1 MVHPLELEIVLAV
14 QALFS
19 PVLGSLGTLS
29 SLGGTLSLLL
39 AVPLLYWCVDPS
51 IGLRS
56 GILVG
61 IAGGLNG
68 ALKLILHTPRPY
80 WLSGR
85 VLAFDTTTTFS
96 MPSGHAQV
104 SIALLG
110 YLAVRIRRR
119 CIWAL
124 ATLLA
129 LAVGASRIILGAH
142 FPVDV
147 LAGWG
152 AGAVILLLFSAAEA
166 RYGSLLERLS
176 RTQALGLSGAGSLL
190 LLLPFLIAALVAE
203 EFTVPALW
211 IANSIASVGTFD
223 PVDPALVLFSGG
235 SIFGLT
241 AGAALAGPGFSAV
254 SPLRAG
260 LRIPVGLLGVVA
272 IWYGLGAAFP
282 LAPGPAGYLL
292 EYLRAALWGF
302 WVTLGAPF
310 LFSHLE
316 AS

>member
-1 MVHPLELEIVLAV
+1 MLHPLELEIVLAV

-80 WLSGR
+80 WLSDR
-85 VLAFDTTTTFS
+85 VLALDTTPTFS

-104 SIALLG
+104 SIAILG

-119 CIWAL
+119 SVWVL
-124 ATLLA
+124 ATLLV
-129 LAVGASRIILGAH
+129 LAVGGSRIILGAH
-142 FPVDV
+142 FPLDV
-147 LAGWG
+147 LAGWI
-152 AGAVILLLFSAAEA
+152 AGAVILLLFCAADA
-166 RYGSLLERLS
+166 RYAPRLERLS
-176 RTQALGLSGAGSLL
+176 PAQAVVLSGAGSLL
-190 LLLPFLIAALVAE
+190 LLLLFLLAALVAGS
-203 EFTVPALW
+203 FIVPAPW
-211 IANSIASVGTFD
+211 IAHSTASVGTFD
-223 PVDPALVLFSGG
+223 PFDPALALFSSG
-235 SIFGLT
+235 SIFGLS
-241 AGAALAGPGFSAV
+241 AGAALAGPGFSAA
-254 SPLRAG
+254 SPLRERV
-260 LRIPVGLLGVVA
+260 RIPAGLLGVAV

-282 LAPGPAGYLL
+282 LVPTPLEYLL

-302 WVTLGAPF
+302 WVTLGAPS

-316 AS
+316 SS